1 MVAAGG
7 ERGKGENGG
16 TVHLPRQALC
26 ILIEFSPLAVCRQR
40 QQKLNHSTFYF
51 FCVVLFVVVVV
62 VLFFIVVAV
71 ALEQFSIMRT
81 LGRSMK
87 SRN

>member
-1 MVAAGG
+1 MVAGEG
-7 ERGKGENGG
+7 ERGA
-16 TVHLPRQALC
+16 TVHLPRRALC
-26 ILIEFSPLAVCRQR
+26 ILIEFSPLVVCRQR

-51 FCVVLFVVVVV
+51 FFVVLFVVVV

-71 ALEQFSIMRT
+71 ALEQFSIMRM